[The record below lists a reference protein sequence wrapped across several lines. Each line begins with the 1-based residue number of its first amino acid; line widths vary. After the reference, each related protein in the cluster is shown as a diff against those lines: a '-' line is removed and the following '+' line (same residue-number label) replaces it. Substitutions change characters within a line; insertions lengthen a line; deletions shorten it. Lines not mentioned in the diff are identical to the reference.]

1 MGSSLLEQPRAVG
14 GAGGAPGVHAGDGPG
29 GEIEFRR
36 YLESK
41 ATEYGFAEPKRSVW
55 LRYMADARRGESLLT
70 QALDTLAVTDRRPR
84 RVMDLGCGF
93 GGLLRA
99 IAARYGAAY
108 GVEILADRAAWAKRR
123 CRSGQVVCA
132 DAAALPWPD
141 GFFDLVL
148 STDVFEHVD
157 FRRQQAAAHEI
168 FRVLAPGG
176 MAYITIPSRFQC
188 FDEHNYVWFGTWLP
202 HVLRARYT
210 RLASANGSYLRC
222 WERSAGGWR
231 RTFERAGFDVRV
243 VPVRPVRWK
252 TADRFRLRLSK
263 PLAA

>member
-1 MGSSLLEQPRAVG
+1 MSSSLLEQPQLAAG
-14 GAGGAPGVHAGDGPG
+14 PSSASGPASSDDQGA
-29 GEIEFRR
+29 ELEFYA

-41 ATEYGFAEPKRSVW
+41 AAEYGFAEPKRSVW
-55 LRYMADARRGESLLT
+55 LRYMADPRRGESLLK
-70 QALDTLAVTDRRPR
+70 QALDTLAITDGRPR

-99 IAARYGAAY
+99 IAARYRAAY
-108 GVEILADRAAWAKRR
+108 GVEILADRAGLAKRR
-123 CRSGQVVCA
+123 CRAGQVVCA
-132 DAAALPWPD
+132 DAAALPWPS

-176 MAYITIPSRFQC
+176 QAYITIPSRFQC

-202 HVLRARYT
+202 PGIRATYT
-210 RLASANGSYLRC
+210 RLASRNGSYLRC
-222 WERSAGGWR
+222 WERSGGGWR
-231 RTFERAGFDVRV
+231 RVFERAGFDVQV
-243 VPVRPVRWK
+243 VPVRPVRWR
-252 TADRFRLRLSK
+252 TADRFRLKLSK
-263 PLAA
+263 PLAC